1 MMSVRLRA
9 TRVSLERI
17 GDSAGYENQCYRMTR
32 VGGTLF
38 PSRSVQ
44 RGIPDTR
51 IVDTMTQESFRSYS
65 CSVKPI
71 LALQWVPVFC
81 VAKADES
88 ETTLD
93 VFNQSPDFRWSFYC
107 MCRGIRMLRDKRMS
121 CPPHPL
127 LGWTCG

>member
-1 MMSVRLRA
+1 MS
-9 TRVSLERI
+9 
-17 GDSAGYENQCYRMTR
+17 
-32 VGGTLF
+32 
-38 PSRSVQ
+38 
-44 RGIPDTR
+44 
-51 IVDTMTQESFRSYS
+51 QESFRSYS

-88 ETTLD
+88 ETTLA
-93 VFNQSPDFRWSFYC
+93 VLNQSPDFRWSLYC

-127 LGWTCG
+127 LGWTCGWSALAADLKPENRNPRFENARHVRLAH